1 MRWKTYRFSAG
12 AHLAGTRNISD
23 GILMAMESDAFHFAE
38 KKNRFRRPGVRR
50 DTSIGPGWRSLLIA
64 VAFKVS
70 SLWMVC
76 DWTSNEASKHRTREK
91 SEAAFRNSK
100 EKKDGMRRESEC
112 TTDEIET
119 MYESL
124 SPVYKIIYILFYLS
138 ISLSFSHCFS
148 FHLSLSLYVRQCMRA
163 PIYQDKGNSA
173 PLLRRG
179 YPGNASFLVYPW

>member
-1 MRWKTYRFSAG
+1 MKNPSLFRRCSPRWNAKHLRWDPHGNGVRRFS
-12 AHLAGTRNISD
+12 LRR
-23 GILMAMESDAFHFAE
+23 

-112 TTDEIET
+112 TTDDIET

-124 SPVYKIIYILFYLS
+124 SPVYKMIYILFYLS
-138 ISLSFSHCFS
+138 LSLFLIVFLSISLSV
-148 FHLSLSLYVRQCMRA
+148 SLCA
-163 PIYQDKGNSA
+163 PMYACTYI
-173 PLLRRG
+173 
-179 YPGNASFLVYPW
+179 PGQGK